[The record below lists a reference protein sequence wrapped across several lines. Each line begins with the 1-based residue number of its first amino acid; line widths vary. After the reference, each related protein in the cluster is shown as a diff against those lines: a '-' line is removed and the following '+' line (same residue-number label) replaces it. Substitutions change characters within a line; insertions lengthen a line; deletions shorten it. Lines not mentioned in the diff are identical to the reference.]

1 MGERREAELTDAGG
15 TGSVCPVSCH
25 LKQGRR
31 KMVFRGLRHS
41 AVSVTPLPF
50 LTLPQSFPSSSAYH
64 ALRAPRQGCFR
75 AWELRHVMEL
85 EELCSLLWLGLATPA
100 R

>member
-50 LTLPQSFPSSSAYH
+50 LTLP
-64 ALRAPRQGCFR
+64 
-75 AWELRHVMEL
+75 
-85 EELCSLLWLGLATPA
+85 
-100 R
+100 